1 VSLQEYRCRKC
12 NWWLFSSD
20 AEAGRVEVT
29 CKNRRCEC
37 RQTVYLGGRL
47 TKRPALAIVQG

>member
-1 VSLQEYRCRKC
+1 MSLLEYRCRKC
-12 NWWLFSSD
+12 GWWLFSSD

-37 RQTVYLGGRL
+37 RQTVYLGQRL
-47 TKRPALAIVQG
+47 TKSPRLTIVQG

>member
-1 VSLQEYRCRKC
+1 VSLTEYRCRKC

-20 AEAGRVEVT
+20 AEGGRVEVT
-29 CKNRRCEC
+29 CQNRRCGC